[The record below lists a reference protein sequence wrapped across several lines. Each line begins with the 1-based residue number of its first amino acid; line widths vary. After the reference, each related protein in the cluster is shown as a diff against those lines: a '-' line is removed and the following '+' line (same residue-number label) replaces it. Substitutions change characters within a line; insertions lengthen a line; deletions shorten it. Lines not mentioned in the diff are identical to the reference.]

1 MMILYYSRRSLK
13 SNEVNDMSIFK
24 NEQENKFI
32 QIYRQ
37 YVDEIYQYVFL
48 RTGMSKVLA
57 EDMTQ
62 EIFVD
67 VFKGI
72 SSFRRLSS
80 ERTWIYKIAQNKLN
94 DFYRKQYRSKFEMIN
109 FDTIQYEQ
117 FEDPSQD
124 IQELMIKSFEREK
137 VQSCLDGLLEQY
149 KIVLILKY
157 IDEKRVKDIASI
169 LGKSPKAI
177 ESILQRAKNAFM
189 KAYEEYEKKEGL

>member
-1 MMILYYSRRSLK
+1 
-13 SNEVNDMSIFK
+13 MSIFK

-109 FDTIQYEQ
+109 FDTIQYDQ
-117 FEDPSQD
+117 FEHPSQD

-169 LGKSPKAI
+169 LGKLPKAI

>member
-13 SNEVNDMSIFK
+13 TNEVNDMSIYK

>member
-80 ERTWIYKIAQNKLN
+80 ERTW
-94 DFYRKQYRSKFEMIN
+94 
-109 FDTIQYEQ
+109 
-117 FEDPSQD
+117 
-124 IQELMIKSFEREK
+124 
-137 VQSCLDGLLEQY
+137 
-149 KIVLILKY
+149 
-157 IDEKRVKDIASI
+157 
-169 LGKSPKAI
+169 
-177 ESILQRAKNAFM
+177 
-189 KAYEEYEKKEGL
+189 